1 MRKES
6 ETTTS
11 GISFSGVLLIVFVVL
26 KLIGVI
32 NWSWWWVLSPF
43 WIPFSII
50 IVILLIIFILNTI
63 GTIKEKKR
71 LNRINK
77 NRS

>member
-1 MRKES
+1 MKKES
-6 ETTTS
+6 EVTTG

-43 WIPFSII
+43 LDSFFYCTCYFTNYFYFKYYW
-50 IVILLIIFILNTI
+50 N
-63 GTIKEKKR
+63 
-71 LNRINK
+71 N
-77 NRS
+77 